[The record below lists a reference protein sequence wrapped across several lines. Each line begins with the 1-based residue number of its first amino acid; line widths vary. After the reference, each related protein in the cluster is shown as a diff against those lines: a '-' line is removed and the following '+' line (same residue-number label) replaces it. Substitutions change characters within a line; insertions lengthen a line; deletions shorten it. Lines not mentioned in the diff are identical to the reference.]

1 MGNQGEYFIFICYPG
16 VLGAFL
22 QDGMM
27 FVKHYAYLANSPL
40 GELRTD
46 RVDFGEKKRS
56 DGQML
61 TLCNTDVDKM

>member
-1 MGNQGEYFIFICYPG
+1 
-16 VLGAFL
+16 
-22 QDGMM
+22 M

-46 RVDFGEKKRS
+46 RANFGKKKGI

>member
-1 MGNQGEYFIFICYPG
+1 
-16 VLGAFL
+16 
-22 QDGMM
+22 M
-27 FVKHYAYLANSPL
+27 FVKHYAYLANSPV

-61 TLCNTDVDKM
+61 TLCNTDVDRIQYSCRHL